1 MFVFN
6 ILILSVLYSMLSS
19 TLVLADD
26 FDNDDKMYTVLSPDQ
41 HLHTPRLE
49 DFFWTG
55 SGDGPPPPDAATPA
69 PSPPTAIIRTTTV
82 LATVYLDSYSPQA
95 VTDKTT
101 GDCVLNCGEA
111 GVPDSLAPE
120 IPEDRRYWLLTV
132 IQGSTP
138 DSLQLRLARLY
149 QKAFLRQQERH
160 LGIIKS
166 LDAPTP
172 RKKHEVHSFVV
183 NKENKLNEIG
193 TYSSQTPE
201 KYLDMDSSIANVDE
215 FELSDVTT
223 IFENLAPLTKNSSVT
238 YSEVIPENFEIF
250 KNKIK
255 SSLAHDVIEP
265 TKLSDT
271 DSWVLVTPT
280 VILKKRDVSNID
292 KDLIDIPLEEDISNE
307 TTLFK
312 REILKPDQQPPVRVH
327 IQNITES
334 AETGSVQIVYVVLVG
349 GRAVPAAV
357 AARDMRLVRDAEVA
371 RELGA
376 AVTTKAEPYL
386 KAAEGLEGEAEAGG
400 VHGTELW
407 ALAIG
412 SIIAVLLLLVLFA
425 LLCVAR
431 RRKSQ
436 KSAASFRAY
445 RNELMREVERSEMK
459 QVQDEKD
466 GRLISV
472 VSPSRTRPSSTLL
485 PAYRAASASSSSTTS
500 SGVSE
505 VAAALRRRH
514 KRPHA
519 LKIAQKKRVGTTDS
533 LLASAGL
540 GSGGSDSAPSPTSYL
555 SMPSLAA
562 FPRGNTVEPLSR
574 ILEPVS
580 VRHLDIDT
588 PPASPKTAPPKV
600 QEKESVPRRQ
610 MASQLVRLGS
620 IDKDPGVIGPLV
632 WDLHCQRIKS
642 GSKPPSPARSQV
654 PAAGAS
660 RMRQRFTELVDDAC
674 SLFGSASNASH
685 HTYTMDTQH
694 GNREVAQARNEH
706 VRVAS
711 SPRTATRPARG
722 QSAGAG
728 RGANVGTGEGDTSW
742 SQCRARTSC
751 PRPRPAPAPAPARA
765 WPRTPPQS
773 LGTRLPPAPTV
784 NPAIILAEGRLP
796 PDDPALPLISAI
808 KNEIQR
814 VRENA
819 TKSNT

>member
-1 MFVFN
+1 MKTIFFGAV
-6 ILILSVLYSMLSS
+6 
-19 TLVLADD
+19 D
-26 FDNDDKMYTVLSPDQ
+26 FDSFVYIVLSPDQ
-41 HLHTPRLE
+41 HLRTPRLE

-55 SGDGPPPPDAATPA
+55 SGDGPPPPDAAIPA
-69 PSPPTAIIRTTTV
+69 PSPPTAIIQTTTV
-82 LATVYLDSYSPQA
+82 LATVYLDAYPPQA

-193 TYSSQTPE
+193 NYSSQAPE
-201 KYLDMDSSIANVDE
+201 KYSDMDSSIANVDK
-215 FELSDVTT
+215 FELSSVTT
-223 IFENLAPLTKNSSVT
+223 IVENFAPFAKDSSVT
-238 YSEVIPENFEIF
+238 YSKVFPENLDIFE
-250 KNKIK
+250 NKTK
-255 SSLAHDVIEP
+255 SSIAQAEIEP

-280 VILKKRDVSNID
+280 VFLKKRDVSLID

-312 REILKPDQQPPVRVH
+312 REILRPEQQPPVRVH

-376 AVTTKAEPYL
+376 AVTTKAEPAYL
-386 KAAEGLEGEAEAGG
+386 KAAEGLEGEAEATG

-412 SIIAVLLLLVLFA
+412 STIAVLLLLVLFA
-425 LLCVAR
+425 LLCLAR
-431 RRKSQ
+431 RRRSQ

-459 QVQDEKD
+459 QVHDEKD

-485 PAYRAASASSSSTTS
+485 PVYRAASASSSSTTS

-540 GSGGSDSAPSPTSYL
+540 GSGGSDSGHSPTSYL

-588 PPASPKTAPPKV
+588 PPASPKISPPKP

-642 GSKPPSPARSQV
+642 ASKASSPARSQV
-654 PAAGAS
+654 QEAGSS
-660 RMRQRFTELVDDAC
+660 RMRQRFNELMDDAC
-674 SLFGSASNASH
+674 SLFGSASGASH
-685 HTYTMDTQH
+685 HTYTMDTQRGQH
-694 GNREVAQARNEH
+694 DVDRVTQARNEH
-706 VRVAS
+706 VRVTS
-711 SPRTATRPARG
+711 SPCTRGAAHCARG

-728 RGANVGTGEGDTSW
+728 
-742 SQCRARTSC
+742 
-751 PRPRPAPAPAPARA
+751 
-765 WPRTPPQS
+765 
-773 LGTRLPPAPTV
+773 
-784 NPAIILAEGRLP
+784 
-796 PDDPALPLISAI
+796 
-808 KNEIQR
+808 
-814 VRENA
+814 
-819 TKSNT
+819 